1 MVVQRPLV
9 LISGEFSELPP
20 GDTAEDI
27 VVGNLT
33 AGSGL
38 TGGGNLSS
46 NTSVSVALAPAA
58 SGLILIG
65 TGDSAK
71 LGDDGAAERLA
82 DEALSS
88 GNLALSEATAANAS
102 GEASVGISTAAIAS
116 GDAAINII
124 NDLPEGQFL
133 TIKAG
138 TPIISGS
145 PVGVNAAAQAETIR
159 QEVDRFKIAQVAG
172 SQNFYGLGSGIPSD
186 EMGLA
191 YLPTSNRAI
200 AFFEDDK
207 EESYLIAKGIELGTN
222 GTSVS
227 LGQSARVGTTTNFP
241 YCRAIGNPAEDR
253 AVVFYVDAS
262 NNSYLTAAS
271 CSINPTN
278 NSVSAGTP
286 VVLTSQATVC
296 VDLDYD
302 PVTQQIIY
310 GTESSTE
317 PRFGAVN
324 LMTVSG
330 SDLSIGYQQYFQ
342 SNASNNAIRVSYDV
356 NQSGVLCFQRAVAE
370 SQPVAGF
377 YTISGV
383 SLIQQVPSQPILP
396 TRQENL
402 EPTQSDFAVQ
412 YDFSTGKHLFVYED
426 QPPGAYAVPII
437 VSGSKLLSA
446 FSEGFEPTV
455 VRNSASLQVPAL
467 SYNQKLNTI
476 TYANE
481 VNNSGFIQSL
491 RIAEDNSILG
501 GERYVFPECVGSGWT
516 SAGDAIDM
524 VHPQSVYYSGQ
535 DCTLLIGYF
544 ASPASFTLNSG
555 AAVVFKQEYPAIAP
569 TNEYRQNTFLG
580 ISQQTVSSGEDVVIR
595 LTGSIDTTNANLS
608 GGVFYFPDTVSSGLT
623 ANSTKPTNWSG
634 EWQSI
639 GMAVSSDKLSL
650 VNPLSYNPNGI
661 SY

>member
-38 TGGGNLSS
+38 TGGGSLSS

-88 GNLALSEATAANAS
+88 GNFALSEATAANAS

-133 TIKAG
+133 TVKAG

-145 PVGVNAAAQAETIR
+145 PVGVNAAAQVEIIR

-191 YLPTSNRAI
+191 YLPTSDRAI
-200 AFFEDDK
+200 AFFEDDS
-207 EESYLIAKGIELGTN
+207 EGSRLIAKGIELGTN

-227 LGQSARVGTTTNFP
+227 LGQSSRVGNTTNIL
-241 YCRAIGNPAEDR
+241 YCRAIGHPAEDR
-253 AVVFYVDAS
+253 AVVFYADTS
-262 NNSYLTAAS
+262 NGNYLTAAS
-271 CSINPTN
+271 VSINPSD
-278 NSVSAGTP
+278 NSVSVGTTT
-286 VVLTSQATVC
+286 VLTSQQVAAC
-296 VDLDYD
+296 DLDYD
-302 PVTQQIIY
+302 SATQQIIY
-310 GTESSTE
+310 GVESTTLPE
-317 PRFGAVN
+317 FAIIN

-330 SDLSIGYQQYFQ
+330 SDLSVGYEQYFQ
-342 SNASNNAIRVSYDV
+342 SDVSNNAIRVSYDA
-356 NQSGVLCFQRAVAE
+356 NQSGVLCFVRNVE

-383 SLIQQVPSQPILP
+383 SLIQQAPAQSLLP
-396 TRQENL
+396 TRQTIL
-402 EPTQSDFAVQ
+402 EPNQSDFGVQ

-426 QPPGAYAVPII
+426 QPAGTYAIPIT

-446 FSEGFEPTV
+446 VSEGFEPTV
-455 VRNSASLQVPAL
+455 LFSSSSLQVPGL

-476 TYANE
+476 THATE

-516 SAGDAIDM
+516 SAGDAIDLQ
-524 VHPQSVYYSGQ
+524 HPQSVYYSGQ

-555 AAVVFKQEYPAIAP
+555 AAVVFKQQYPAVAP
-569 TNEYRQNTFLG
+569 TNEYRQNNFLG

-608 GGVFYFPDTVSSGLT
+608 GGVFYYPDTVSSGLT

-639 GMAVSSDKLSL
+639 GMGVSSDKLSL

>member
-38 TGGGNLSS
+38 TGGGSLSS

-82 DEALSS
+82 DAALSS
-88 GNLALSEATAANAS
+88 GNFALSEATAANAS
-102 GEASVGISTAAIAS
+102 GEASVEISTAAIAS

-133 TIKAG
+133 TVKAG

-145 PVGVNAAAQAETIR
+145 PVGANAAAQVETIR
-159 QEVDRFKIAQVAG
+159 KEVDRFKIAQVAG
-172 SQNFYGLGSGIPSD
+172 SRDFYGLGSGVPND

-207 EESYLIAKGIELGTN
+207 EASYLIAKGIELGTN

-227 LGQSARVGTTTNFP
+227 IGQSARVGSTTNIL
-241 YCRAIGNPAEDR
+241 YCRAIGHPAEDR
-253 AVVFYVDAS
+253 AVVFYADTS
-262 NNSYLTAAS
+262 NSNYLTAAS
-271 CSINPTN
+271 VSINPSD
-278 NSVSAGTP
+278 NSVSVGTTS
-286 VVLTSQATVC
+286 VLTSQGVAAC
-296 VDLDYD
+296 DLDYD

-310 GTESSTE
+310 GVESTTTPEFSII
-317 PRFGAVN
+317 N

-330 SDLSIGYQQYFQ
+330 SDLSVGYEQYFQ
-342 SNASNNAIRVSYDV
+342 SDVSNNAVRVSYDA
-356 NQSGVLCFQRAVAE
+356 NQSGVLCFARNVE
-370 SQPVAGF
+370 GQPVAGF

-383 SLIQQVPSQPILP
+383 SLTQQAPAQAILP
-396 TRQENL
+396 SRQTNL
-402 EPTQSDFAVQ
+402 EPTQSDFGVQ

-426 QPPGAYAVPII
+426 QPAGTYAVPIT

-446 FSEGFEPTV
+446 LSEGFEPTV
-455 VRNSASLQVPAL
+455 LFSNSSLQVPAL

-476 TYANE
+476 THATE
-481 VNNSGFIQSL
+481 VNQSGFIQSL

-516 SAGDAIDM
+516 SAGDAIDLQN
-524 VHPQSVYYSGQ
+524 PQSVYYSGQ

-555 AAVVFKQEYPAIAP
+555 AAVVFKQEYPAVAP
-569 TNEYRQNTFLG
+569 TNEYRQNNFLG

-608 GGVFYFPDTVSSGLT
+608 GGVFYYPDTVSSGLT

-639 GMAVSSDKLSL
+639 GMGVSSDKLSL

>member
-38 TGGGNLSS
+38 TGGGSLSS

-88 GNLALSEATAANAS
+88 GNFALSEATAANAS
-102 GEASVGISTAAIAS
+102 GEASVEISTAAIAS

-133 TIKAG
+133 TVKAG

-159 QEVDRFKIAQVAG
+159 QEVDRFKIAQVQG
-172 SQNFYGLGSGIPSD
+172 DRDFYALGSGLPND
-186 EMGLA
+186 ELGLA
-191 YLPTSNRAI
+191 YLPTSNRAV
-200 AFFEDDK
+200 AFFEDDQ
-207 EESYLIAKGIELGTN
+207 EGSYLIAKTIEVSNN
-222 GTSVS
+222 GQTVS
-227 LGQSARVGTTTNFP
+227 LGQSSRVGTTTNILHV
-241 YCRAIGNPAEDR
+241 RAIGHPVEDR
-253 AVVFYVDAS
+253 AVVLYVDTS
-262 NNSYLTAAS
+262 NSNYLTAAS
-271 CSINPTN
+271 CSVNTSD
-278 NSVSAGTP
+278 NSVNVGST
-286 VVLTSQATVC
+286 VVLESRATGST
-296 VDLDYD
+296 DLDYD
-302 PVTQQIIY
+302 PVTEQIVY
-310 GTESSTE
+310 GCE
-317 PRFGAVN
+317 AVSYPYQGHIN
-324 LMTVSG
+324 LLTVSG
-330 SDLSIGYQQYFQ
+330 ADLSIGHEQVFQ
-342 SNASNNAIRVSYDV
+342 PDTNQGVKVSYDI
-356 NQSGVLCFQRAVAE
+356 NKSGVLCVARNDE
-370 SQPVAGF
+370 SQPVAAF

-383 SLIQQVPSQPILP
+383 AFLPQAPAQSILP
-396 TRQENL
+396 TRQTNL
-402 EPTQSDFAVQ
+402 EATQADFALQ
-412 YDFSTGKHLFVYED
+412 YDFNTGKHLFVFED
-426 QPPGAYAVPII
+426 QPVGTYAVPVI
-437 VSGSKLLSA
+437 VSGTKLVSA
-446 FSEGFEPTV
+446 FDGGFSPTTLF
-455 VRNSASLQVPAL
+455 RSNSLDFPAV

-476 TYANE
+476 TYATE
-481 VNNSGFIQSL
+481 ITNSGYIQSL
-491 RIAEDNSILG
+491 RIADDNTVLG
-501 GERYVFPECVGSGWT
+501 GCEYVYPECVGSGWT
-516 SAGDAIDM
+516 ASGEDIDLQKA
-524 VHPQSVYYSGQ
+524 QSVYYSGQ
-535 DCTLLIGYF
+535 DCTLLAGYF
-544 ASPASFTLNSG
+544 QLTHTFTLNSG
-555 AAVVFKQEYPAIAP
+555 LAVVFKQEHPAIAP
-569 TNEYRQNTFLG
+569 TNEYRQNNFLG
-580 ISQQTVSSGEDVVIR
+580 ISQQTVSSGEDVVVR

-608 GGVFYFPDTVSSGLT
+608 GGIFYYPDTVSSGLT
-623 ANSTKPTNWSG
+623 AISTKPTNWSG